1 MIPSNSKTSQGKM
14 LGSADPGVV
23 AFIKSYNDIKS
34 LTDKYKRK
42 KHHHPFYIPFLEL
55 TLIFLMKFSSKGY
68 LFGAIEDAYVSK
80 NPQKMVPLTSILS
93 LYALSCLTDVYISHN
108 AVQPYNWD
116 NIMILSSEIFFQ
128 FLICSANSFQNF

>member
-42 KHHHPFYIPFLEL
+42 KHHRPFYIPFLEL
-55 TLIFLMKFSSKGY
+55 TLIFLMKFSSSLQG
-68 LFGAIEDAYVSK
+68 LPNWCACVSK

-93 LYALSCLTDVYISHN
+93 LYVLSCLTGVYISHN